1 MTINAFSI
9 DALLC
14 YFRCVFF
21 ALSNLLLFSFYFY
34 ALLPVFVYWDWNMVY
49 FNFILKIQGLS
60 WSWSYG
66 SLVVWSY
73 LKLLVQSE
81 HIITNVVSSNFAHYE
96 VYSIQHYVIKF
107 VCDLRQVGGFLRV
120 FWFPPPIKL
129 TVTDRHD
136 ITEIFFESGVKHHNH
151 SP

>member
-1 MTINAFSI
+1 MTRF
-9 DALLC
+9 
-14 YFRCVFF
+14 CVTSGGFFF
-21 ALSNLLLFSFYFY
+21 ALSNLLLFFFFYFY

-81 HIITNVVSSNFAHYE
+81 HIITNVVSSHFA
-96 VYSIQHYVIKF
+96 HYVIKF
-107 VCDLRQVGGFLRV
+107 VRDLRQVGGFLRV
-120 FWFPPPIKL
+120 LRFPPPIKR
-129 TVTDRHD
+129 TVTDRRD
-136 ITEIFFESGVKHHNH
+136 IAEIFLKVALNTIIIAPNSEI
-151 SP
+151 